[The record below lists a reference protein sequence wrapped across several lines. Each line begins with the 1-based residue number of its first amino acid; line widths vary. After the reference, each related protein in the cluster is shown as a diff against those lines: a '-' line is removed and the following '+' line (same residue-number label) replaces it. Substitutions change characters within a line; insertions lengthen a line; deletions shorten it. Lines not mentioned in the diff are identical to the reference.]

1 MKQKVLLLL
10 ALLFVSKSFS
20 QVDFLQYRNVPAEHE
35 DKFVERETKHWSK
48 VAKAAIEKGQMT
60 EWTLWRKVGVTN
72 DEAPNYVF
80 VNSFESLEQLDANI
94 WGTNMDALGDVKPED
109 VETNSFT
116 KITFSYYIQLE
127 AVLEGD
133 YKYAIVNYAKPTNR
147 GDFIAENKT
156 LWKPFHETN
165 IKNGTGMTSWGM
177 SSVIYPRGNLAR
189 FSVFTWDGFN
199 KLSDAL
205 NYLRYQAPPAE
216 GEDSEPNP
224 FAEILS
230 KSKMNEILPDGF
242 QYSIIYERVM
252 TVN

>member
-1 MKQKVLLLL
+1 MLRRPPRSP
-10 ALLFVSKSFS
+10 LFP
-20 QVDFLQYRNVPAEHE
+20 Y
-35 DKFVERETKHWSK
+35 T
-48 VAKAAIEKGQMT
+48 
-60 EWTLWRKVGVTN
+60 TLFR
-72 DEAPNYVF
+72 
-80 VNSFESLEQLDANI
+80 S
-94 WGTNMDALGDVKPED
+94 
-109 VETNSFT
+109 T

-230 KSKMNEILPDGF
+230 KSKLNEILQDGF
-242 QYSIIYERVM
+242 QRSEERRVGKECRSRCSPYH
-252 TVN
+252 